1 MTSLTKEELRQ
12 ALISHGVTDLPPASA
27 KKDELVSLY
36 EEHVAP
42 TANGSADFSSDDEV
56 DFKSSPSKRASTA
69 SRASKVSNVSKAS
82 KVSKSGSKSPQKK
95 AEAGDSLLV
104 EEIDID
110 ALDDDELF
118 EKLKENGIAVGP
130 IVAST
135 RPFYE
140 KKLKMVLS
148 GESMN
153 GTNGNGVE
161 FSDTEE
167 EDVETEPE
175 VEEEPVIETRTT
187 RRSASS
193 KKSST
198 SQSPPATSSKSPVSS
213 ILSNISGLRQRQAA
227 ADEADT
233 SGKLTPTPRRSIH
246 SYKVSESTRTTI
258 TRNRDGTETKN
269 VVHSVERSE
278 DNKTGGGQ
286 KSWSRTVVN
295 IIKVLLLI
303 AILVGVYFAV
313 ITQMESSGSI
323 SQIDEIVD
331 AVNKAQESAAPPP
344 VREDV
349 EAGSIGNV

>member
-27 KKDELVSLY
+27 KKDELISLY

-56 DFKSSPSKRASTA
+56 DFKSSPSKRASNA

-82 KVSKSGSKSPQKK
+82 KVSKSPRKK
-95 AEAGDSLLV
+95 ADAGDSSVV
-104 EEIDID
+104 EELDID
-110 ALDDDELF
+110 ALNDDELF
-118 EKLKENGIAVGP
+118 EKLKENGIDVGP

-135 RPFYE
+135 RPFYQ
-140 KKLKMVLS
+140 KKLAMVLR

-167 EDVETEPE
+167 EDEGTEPEE
-175 VEEEPVIETRTT
+175 VEEELVIQPRVT

-193 KKSST
+193 KTPST
-198 SQSPPATSSKSPVSS
+198 SQSPQAASSKSPVSS
-213 ILSNISGLRQRQAA
+213 MLSNLSGLRQRQAA

-246 SYKVSESTRTTI
+246 SYKVSETTRTTI
-258 TRNRDGTETKN
+258 TKNRDGTETKN
-269 VVHSVERSE
+269 VLHSIERSE
-278 DNKTGGGQ
+278 GNKTGGG

-295 IIKVLLLI
+295 IIKVLLLF

-313 ITQMESSGSI
+313 IAQMESSGSM
-323 SQIDEIVD
+323 SQIDEIED
-331 AVNKAQESAAPPP
+331 AVNKAQEKAAPPP
-344 VREDV
+344 HREDV
-349 EAGSIGNV
+349 EAGSIGDV

>member
-12 ALISHGVTDLPPASA
+12 ALISHGVMDLPPASA
-27 KKDELVSLY
+27 KKDELISLY

-56 DFKSSPSKRASTA
+56 DFKSSPSKRASNA

-82 KVSKSGSKSPQKK
+82 KVSKSPRKK
-95 AEAGDSLLV
+95 ADAGDSIVV
-104 EEIDID
+104 EELDID
-110 ALDDDELF
+110 ALNDDELF
-118 EKLKENGIAVGP
+118 EKLKENGIDVGP

-135 RPFYE
+135 RPFYQ
-140 KKLKMVLS
+140 KKLAMVLR

-167 EDVETEPE
+167 EDEGTEPEE
-175 VEEEPVIETRTT
+175 VEEELVIQPRVT

-193 KKSST
+193 KTPST
-198 SQSPPATSSKSPVSS
+198 SQSPQVASSKSPVSS
-213 ILSNISGLRQRQAA
+213 MLSNLSGLRQRQAA

-246 SYKVSESTRTTI
+246 SYKVSETTRTTI
-258 TRNRDGTETKN
+258 TKNRDGTETKN
-269 VVHSVERSE
+269 VLHSIERSE
-278 DNKTGGGQ
+278 GNKTGGG

-313 ITQMESSGSI
+313 IAQMESSGSM
-323 SQIDEIVD
+323 SQIDEIED
-331 AVNKAQESAAPPP
+331 AVNKAQEKAAPPP
-344 VREDV
+344 HREDV
-349 EAGSIGNV
+349 EAGSIGDV

>member
-36 EEHVAP
+36 EEYVAP

-56 DFKSSPSKRASTA
+56 DFKSSPSKRASNA
-69 SRASKVSNVSKAS
+69 SRVSKVSNVSKAS
-82 KVSKSGSKSPQKK
+82 KVSKSGSKSPHKK

-104 EEIDID
+104 EELDID

-118 EKLKENGIAVGP
+118 QKLKENDIAVGP

-135 RPFYE
+135 RAFYK
-140 KKLKMVLS
+140 KKLAMVLS

-193 KKSST
+193 KST
-198 SQSPPATSSKSPVSS
+198 SQSPQATSSKSPVSS

-246 SYKVSESTRTTI
+246 SYKVSETTRTTI
-258 TRNRDGTETKN
+258 MRNRDGTETKN
-269 VVHSVERSE
+269 VVHKVERSE

-313 ITQMESSGSI
+313 ITQMESSGSM

-344 VREDV
+344 AREDV

>member
-12 ALISHGVTDLPPASA
+12 ALISHGVTDLPPTSA
-27 KKDELVSLY
+27 KKDELISLY

-42 TANGSADFSSDDEV
+42 TSNGSADFSSDDEV
-56 DFKSSPSKRASTA
+56 DFKLSPSKRASTA

-82 KVSKSGSKSPQKK
+82 KVSKSSSKSPRKK
-95 AEAGDSLLV
+95 ADAGDSIVV
-104 EEIDID
+104 EELDID
-110 ALDDDELF
+110 ALNDDELF
-118 EKLKENGIAVGP
+118 EKLKENGIDVGP

-135 RPFYE
+135 RPFYQ
-140 KKLKMVLS
+140 KKLAMVLR

-167 EDVETEPE
+167 EDEGTEPEE
-175 VEEEPVIETRTT
+175 VEEEPVIQPRVT

-193 KKSST
+193 KTPST
-198 SQSPPATSSKSPVSS
+198 SQSPQAASSKSPVSS
-213 ILSNISGLRQRQAA
+213 MLSNLSGLRQRQAA

-246 SYKVSESTRTTI
+246 SYKVSETTRTTI
-258 TRNRDGTETKN
+258 TKNRDGTETKN
-269 VVHSVERSE
+269 VQHSIERSE
-278 DNKTGGGQ
+278 DKKTGGG

-295 IIKVLLLI
+295 IIKVLLLF

-313 ITQMESSGSI
+313 ITQMESSGSM
-323 SQIDEIVD
+323 SQIDEIED
-331 AVNKAQESAAPPP
+331 AVNKAQEKAAPPP
-344 VREDV
+344 HREDV
-349 EAGSIGNV
+349 EAGSIGDV

>member
-1 MTSLTKEELRQ
+1 MASLTKEELRQ

-27 KKDELVSLY
+27 KKDELISLY

-56 DFKSSPSKRASTA
+56 DFKSSPSKRASNA

-82 KVSKSGSKSPQKK
+82 KVSKSPRKK
-95 AEAGDSLLV
+95 ADAGDSIVV
-104 EEIDID
+104 EELDID
-110 ALDDDELF
+110 ALNDDELF
-118 EKLKENGIAVGP
+118 EKLKENGIDVGP

-135 RPFYE
+135 RPFYQ
-140 KKLKMVLS
+140 KKLAMVLR

-167 EDVETEPE
+167 EDEGTEPEE
-175 VEEEPVIETRTT
+175 VEEELVIQPRVT

-193 KKSST
+193 KTPST
-198 SQSPPATSSKSPVSS
+198 SQSPQAASSKSPVSS
-213 ILSNISGLRQRQAA
+213 MLSNLSGLRQRQAA

-246 SYKVSESTRTTI
+246 SYKVSETTRTTI
-258 TRNRDGTETKN
+258 TKNRDGTETKN
-269 VVHSVERSE
+269 VLHSIERSE
-278 DNKTGGGQ
+278 GNKTGGG
-286 KSWSRTVVN
+286 KSWSRTVVK
-295 IIKVLLLI
+295 IIKVLLLF

-313 ITQMESSGSI
+313 IAQMESSGSM
-323 SQIDEIVD
+323 SQIDEIED
-331 AVNKAQESAAPPP
+331 AVNKAQEKAAPPP
-344 VREDV
+344 HREDV
-349 EAGSIGNV
+349 EAGSIGDV

>member
-12 ALISHGVTDLPPASA
+12 ALISHGVMDLPPASA
-27 KKDELVSLY
+27 KKDELISLY

-56 DFKSSPSKRASTA
+56 DFKSSPSKRASNA

-82 KVSKSGSKSPQKK
+82 KVSKSPRKK
-95 AEAGDSLLV
+95 ADAGDSIVV
-104 EEIDID
+104 EELDID
-110 ALDDDELF
+110 ALNDDELF
-118 EKLKENGIAVGP
+118 EKLKENGIDVGP

-135 RPFYE
+135 RPFYQ
-140 KKLKMVLS
+140 KKLAMVLR

-167 EDVETEPE
+167 EDEGTEPEE
-175 VEEEPVIETRTT
+175 VEEELVIQPRVT

-193 KKSST
+193 KTPST
-198 SQSPPATSSKSPVSS
+198 SQSPQAASSKSPVSS
-213 ILSNISGLRQRQAA
+213 MLSNLSGLRQRQAA

-246 SYKVSESTRTTI
+246 SYKVSETTRTTI
-258 TRNRDGTETKN
+258 TKNRDGTETKN
-269 VVHSVERSE
+269 VLHSIERSE
-278 DNKTGGGQ
+278 GNKTGGG

-313 ITQMESSGSI
+313 IAQMESSGSM
-323 SQIDEIVD
+323 SQIDEIED
-331 AVNKAQESAAPPP
+331 AVNKAQEKAAPPP
-344 VREDV
+344 HREDV
-349 EAGSIGNV
+349 EAGSIGDV